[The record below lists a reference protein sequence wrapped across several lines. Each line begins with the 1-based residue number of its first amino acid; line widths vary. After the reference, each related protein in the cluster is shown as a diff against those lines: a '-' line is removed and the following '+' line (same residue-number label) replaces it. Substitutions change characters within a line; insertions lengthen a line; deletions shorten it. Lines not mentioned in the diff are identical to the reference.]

1 MKVRDMY
8 KTKPVK
14 LHTISPDQTV
24 QDAVRR
30 LNQFNI
36 GGLPVCDGDGDLV
49 GIITERDI
57 MRQCA
62 DTECGTAMSKLVGA
76 VMTRNL
82 VTATADDTVESVM
95 RTMTERRIRHLP
107 ILDGNELV
115 NIISI
120 GDVVK
125 SQLDEFST
133 ENRFLRDYVTG

>member
-1 MKVRDMY
+1 MKVRDIY
-8 KTKPVK
+8 KTKPVR
-14 LHTISPDQTV
+14 LQTISPEQSI
-24 QDAVRR
+24 QDAVKQ
-30 LNQFNI
+30 LNQYNI
-36 GGLPVCDGDGDLV
+36 GGLPVCDAGGDLV

-57 MRQCA
+57 MRLCA
-62 DTECGTAMSKLVGA
+62 DAEFAMSTRVGA

-82 VTATADDTVESVM
+82 VTATADDSVESVM

-107 ILDGNELV
+107 ILEGNDLV
-115 NIISI
+115 SIISI